1 MKKKN
6 NVKGLVGIAS
16 LSSLVV
22 ILQLMSNYIQIG
34 TVSITLALI
43 PLVMGA
49 IIYGPGVGFFLGAL
63 MGALIITAPSTSLF
77 LGFNVW
83 ATIILCILK
92 TGLAGAIVGFAYKGI
107 IRLKFLKQYKFPV
120 AIIVSSLLAP
130 IINTSIFIFGTA
142 IMFQGLSID
151 GNILVPSTG
160 GFGEAF
166 TAAVGFVVLT
176 NFVIEFCVEVILSP
190 SLVYL
195 AKILGN
201 KFDLGFSKDFKNEIN
216 KNEK

>member
-6 NVKGLVGIAS
+6 NVKRLVGIAS

-22 ILQLMSNYIQIG
+22 ILQLLSNYIQIG

-43 PLVMGA
+43 PLAMGA

-63 MGALIITAPSTSLF
+63 MGVLIITAPSTSLF
-77 LGFNVW
+77 LGFNIW

-92 TGLAGAIVGFAYKGI
+92 TGIAGLVVGFVYKGI
-107 IRLKFLKQYKFPV
+107 IRLKFLNKFKFPI

-130 IINTSIFIFGTA
+130 IINTSIFILGTA
-142 IMFQGLSID
+142 IMFQGLNID
-151 GNILVPSTG
+151 GTILVPSTG
-160 GFGEAF
+160 GFGAAF
-166 TAAVGFVVLT
+166 SAAVGFVVLT
-176 NFVIEFCVEVILSP
+176 NFVIEFIVEVVLSP

-195 AKILGN
+195 AKVLGS
-201 KFDLGFSKDFKNEIN
+201 KFDLGFSNDFKNQIIN
-216 KNEK
+216 N